1 MMSLFCGFLPGIC
14 GGISFLT
21 FSVLLSGADVG
32 VFALYAL
39 TGLLGACLF
48 SRLDE
53 KYRIAL
59 PLFVSLSFLFAA
71 ETACVVL
78 FANETLKWEL
88 FLIPALNVIISLIL
102 LLILLKV
109 YSGMEI
115 FKYRIKYLE
124 INDQEFELLVNIKEK
139 DKNAYYRAV
148 HAAYF
153 SERIAQALSLD
164 ADAAKTAAY
173 YANAGILYKE
183 PEKDL
188 EDAFVSY
195 GFPPYARQLLRELTG
210 KNTGIRHK
218 EAAVVYM
225 ADAVISSILY
235 LFEKKQD
242 TKTDYAAVIETVFQ
256 KKWESGSLKNSELTF
271 AEWNRMKKSLRRKNY
286 IMTSYVENETEITFP
301 FAEKEILDKVADAV
315 LLQEGCPYEAQV
327 NLLITDNEGI
337 RTYNASYRQI
347 DRATDVLSF
356 PNLDFETPAD
366 FSHLEEHEADYFDPE
381 SGELLLGDIILSAD
395 KVKEQAESYGHSELR
410 EFAFLIAHSMLH
422 LCGYDHMEPEEAKV
436 MEAKQEE
443 VLAGLH
449 ITREER

>member
-1 MMSLFCGFLPGIC
+1 MDAENKKKEPVYLVNSILIVITVLLVTAGGFLKHAGGAELLRNAILAGTGAFLTCFLFLSEKDRLSEKNASPARTSRFAISYGICLAVSLCCAFLPPAGWPFLVVFVMMSLFCGFLPGIC

-21 FSVLLSGADVG
+21 FSVLLAGADVG
-32 VFALYAL
+32 VFALYVL
-39 TGLLGACLF
+39 TGLLGVCLF

-188 EDAFVSY
+188 EKEFVSY

-271 AEWNRMKKSLRRKNY
+271 AEWNRMKKIFKEEKLYYDFLR
-286 IMTSYVENETEITFP
+286 
-301 FAEKEILDKVADAV
+301 
-315 LLQEGCPYEAQV
+315 
-327 NLLITDNEGI
+327 
-337 RTYNASYRQI
+337 
-347 DRATDVLSF
+347 
-356 PNLDFETPAD
+356 
-366 FSHLEEHEADYFDPE
+366 
-381 SGELLLGDIILSAD
+381 
-395 KVKEQAESYGHSELR
+395 
-410 EFAFLIAHSMLH
+410 
-422 LCGYDHMEPEEAKV
+422 
-436 MEAKQEE
+436 
-443 VLAGLH
+443 
-449 ITREER
+449 

>member
-1 MMSLFCGFLPGIC
+1 MDAENKKKEPVYLVNSILVVITVLLVTAGGFLKHAAGAELLRNAILAGTGGFLTCFLFLSEKDRLSEKNASPARTRRFAISYGICLAVSLCCAFLPPAGWPFLVIFVMMSLFCGFLPGIC

-21 FSVLLSGADVG
+21 FSVLLAGADISI
-32 VFALYAL
+32 FALYVL

-139 DKNAYYRAV
+139 DKNTYYRAV

-188 EDAFVSY
+188 EKEFVSY

-271 AEWNRMKKSLRRKNY
+271 AEWNRMKKIFKEEKLYYDFLR
-286 IMTSYVENETEITFP
+286 
-301 FAEKEILDKVADAV
+301 
-315 LLQEGCPYEAQV
+315 
-327 NLLITDNEGI
+327 
-337 RTYNASYRQI
+337 
-347 DRATDVLSF
+347 
-356 PNLDFETPAD
+356 
-366 FSHLEEHEADYFDPE
+366 
-381 SGELLLGDIILSAD
+381 
-395 KVKEQAESYGHSELR
+395 
-410 EFAFLIAHSMLH
+410 
-422 LCGYDHMEPEEAKV
+422 
-436 MEAKQEE
+436 
-443 VLAGLH
+443 
-449 ITREER
+449 

>member
-1 MMSLFCGFLPGIC
+1 MDAENKKKEPVYLVNSILVVITVLLVTAGGFLKHAGGAELLRNAILAGTGAFLTCFLYLSEKDRLSEKNASPARTSRFSISYGICLAVSLCCAFLPPAGWPFLVVFVMMSLFGGFLPGIC

-21 FSVLLSGADVG
+21 FSVLLAGADISI
-32 VFALYAL
+32 FALYVL

-139 DKNAYYRAV
+139 DKNVYYRAV

-188 EDAFVSY
+188 EKEFVSY
-195 GFPPYARQLLRELTG
+195 GFPPYARQLLRELTV

-271 AEWNRMKKSLRRKNY
+271 AEWNRMKKIFKEEKLYYDFLR
-286 IMTSYVENETEITFP
+286 
-301 FAEKEILDKVADAV
+301 
-315 LLQEGCPYEAQV
+315 
-327 NLLITDNEGI
+327 
-337 RTYNASYRQI
+337 
-347 DRATDVLSF
+347 
-356 PNLDFETPAD
+356 
-366 FSHLEEHEADYFDPE
+366 
-381 SGELLLGDIILSAD
+381 
-395 KVKEQAESYGHSELR
+395 
-410 EFAFLIAHSMLH
+410 
-422 LCGYDHMEPEEAKV
+422 
-436 MEAKQEE
+436 
-443 VLAGLH
+443 
-449 ITREER
+449 

>member
-1 MMSLFCGFLPGIC
+1 MDAENKKKEPVYLVNSILIVITVLLVTAGGFLKHAGGAELLRNAILAGTGAFLTCFLFLSEKDRLSEKNASPARTSRFAISYGICLAVSLCCAFLPPAGWPFLVVFVMMSLFGGFLPGIC

-21 FSVLLSGADVG
+21 FSVLLAGADISI
-32 VFALYAL
+32 FALYVL

-139 DKNAYYRAV
+139 DKNVYYRAV

-188 EDAFVSY
+188 EKEFVSY
-195 GFPPYARQLLRELTG
+195 GFPPYARQLLRELTV

-218 EAAVVYM
+218 EATVVYM

-256 KKWESGSLKNSELTF
+256 KKWESSSLKNSELTF
-271 AEWNRMKKSLRRKNY
+271 AEWNRMKKIFKEEKLYYDFLR
-286 IMTSYVENETEITFP
+286 
-301 FAEKEILDKVADAV
+301 
-315 LLQEGCPYEAQV
+315 
-327 NLLITDNEGI
+327 
-337 RTYNASYRQI
+337 
-347 DRATDVLSF
+347 
-356 PNLDFETPAD
+356 
-366 FSHLEEHEADYFDPE
+366 
-381 SGELLLGDIILSAD
+381 
-395 KVKEQAESYGHSELR
+395 
-410 EFAFLIAHSMLH
+410 
-422 LCGYDHMEPEEAKV
+422 
-436 MEAKQEE
+436 
-443 VLAGLH
+443 
-449 ITREER
+449 

>member
-1 MMSLFCGFLPGIC
+1 MDAENKKKELVYLVNSILVVITVLLVTAGGFLKHAGGAELLRNAILAGTGAFLTCFLFLSEKDRLSEKNASPARTSRFAISYGICLAVSLCCAFLPPAGWPFLVIFVMMSLFCGFLPGIC

-21 FSVLLSGADVG
+21 FSVLLAGADISI
-32 VFALYAL
+32 FALYVL

-139 DKNAYYRAV
+139 DKNVYYRAV

-195 GFPPYARQLLRELTG
+195 GFPPYARQLLRELTV

-271 AEWNRMKKSLRRKNY
+271 AEWNRMKKIFKEEKLYYDFLR
-286 IMTSYVENETEITFP
+286 
-301 FAEKEILDKVADAV
+301 
-315 LLQEGCPYEAQV
+315 
-327 NLLITDNEGI
+327 
-337 RTYNASYRQI
+337 
-347 DRATDVLSF
+347 
-356 PNLDFETPAD
+356 
-366 FSHLEEHEADYFDPE
+366 
-381 SGELLLGDIILSAD
+381 
-395 KVKEQAESYGHSELR
+395 
-410 EFAFLIAHSMLH
+410 
-422 LCGYDHMEPEEAKV
+422 
-436 MEAKQEE
+436 
-443 VLAGLH
+443 
-449 ITREER
+449 

>member
-1 MMSLFCGFLPGIC
+1 MDAENKKKEPVYLINSILIVITVLLITAGGFLKHAGGAELLRNAILAGTGAFLTCFFSLSEKDRLSEKNASPAGASRFAVSYGICLAVSLCCAFLPPAGWPFLVVFVMMSLFGGFLPGIC

-21 FSVLLSGADVG
+21 FSVLLAGADVSI
-32 VFALYAL
+32 FALYVL

-48 SRLDE
+48 SGLDE

-148 HAAYF
+148 HGAYF

-164 ADAAKTAAY
+164 AAAAKTAAY
-173 YANAGILYKE
+173 YANAGILYEE
-183 PEKDL
+183 PEKAL
-188 EDAFVSY
+188 EDVFVSY
-195 GFPPYARQLLRELTG
+195 GFPPYARLLLRELTG
-210 KNTGIRHK
+210 KNNDIRHK

-242 TKTDYAAVIETVFQ
+242 TKIDYAAVIETVFQ

-271 AEWNRMKKSLRRKNY
+271 AEWNRMKKIFKEEKLYYDFLR
-286 IMTSYVENETEITFP
+286 
-301 FAEKEILDKVADAV
+301 
-315 LLQEGCPYEAQV
+315 
-327 NLLITDNEGI
+327 
-337 RTYNASYRQI
+337 
-347 DRATDVLSF
+347 
-356 PNLDFETPAD
+356 
-366 FSHLEEHEADYFDPE
+366 
-381 SGELLLGDIILSAD
+381 
-395 KVKEQAESYGHSELR
+395 
-410 EFAFLIAHSMLH
+410 
-422 LCGYDHMEPEEAKV
+422 
-436 MEAKQEE
+436 
-443 VLAGLH
+443 
-449 ITREER
+449 

>member
-1 MMSLFCGFLPGIC
+1 MDAENKKKEPVYLVNSILIVITVLLVTAGGFLKHAGGAELLRNAILAGTGAFLTCFLFLSEKDRLSEKNASPARTSRFAISYGICLAVSLCCAFLPPAGWPFLVVFVMMSLFCGFLPGIC

-21 FSVLLSGADVG
+21 FSVLLAGADISI
-32 VFALYAL
+32 FALYVL

-139 DKNAYYRAV
+139 DKNTYYRAV

-188 EDAFVSY
+188 EKEFVSY
-195 GFPPYARQLLRELTG
+195 GFPPYARQLLRELTV

-271 AEWNRMKKSLRRKNY
+271 AEWNRMKKIFKEEKLYYDFLR
-286 IMTSYVENETEITFP
+286 
-301 FAEKEILDKVADAV
+301 
-315 LLQEGCPYEAQV
+315 
-327 NLLITDNEGI
+327 
-337 RTYNASYRQI
+337 
-347 DRATDVLSF
+347 
-356 PNLDFETPAD
+356 
-366 FSHLEEHEADYFDPE
+366 
-381 SGELLLGDIILSAD
+381 
-395 KVKEQAESYGHSELR
+395 
-410 EFAFLIAHSMLH
+410 
-422 LCGYDHMEPEEAKV
+422 
-436 MEAKQEE
+436 
-443 VLAGLH
+443 
-449 ITREER
+449 

>member
-1 MMSLFCGFLPGIC
+1 MDAENKKKEPVYLVNSILVVITVLLVTAGGFFKHAGGAELLRNAFLAGTGAFLTCFLFLSEKDRLPEKNTPPAQTCCFAISYGICLAVSLCCAFLPPAGWPFLVVFVMMSLFCGFLPGIC

-188 EDAFVSY
+188 EDTFVSY
-195 GFPPYARQLLRELTG
+195 GFPPYARQLLRELTD

-218 EAAVVYM
+218 EATVVYM

-256 KKWESGSLKNSELTF
+256 KNGS
-271 AEWNRMKKSLRRKNY
+271 
-286 IMTSYVENETEITFP
+286 
-301 FAEKEILDKVADAV
+301 
-315 LLQEGCPYEAQV
+315 
-327 NLLITDNEGI
+327 
-337 RTYNASYRQI
+337 
-347 DRATDVLSF
+347 
-356 PNLDFETPAD
+356 PA
-366 FSHLEEHEADYFDPE
+366 A
-381 SGELLLGDIILSAD
+381 
-395 KVKEQAESYGHSELR
+395 
-410 EFAFLIAHSMLH
+410 
-422 LCGYDHMEPEEAKV
+422 
-436 MEAKQEE
+436 
-443 VLAGLH
+443 
-449 ITREER
+449 

>member
-1 MMSLFCGFLPGIC
+1 MDAENKKKEPVYLVNSILIVITVLLVTAEGFLKHAGGAELLRNAILAGTGAFLNCFLFLSEKDRLSEKNASPARTSRFAISYGICLAVSLCCAFLPPAGWPFLVVFVMMSLFCGFLPGIC

-21 FSVLLSGADVG
+21 FSVLLAGADISI
-32 VFALYAL
+32 FALYVL
-39 TGLLGACLF
+39 TGLLGVCLF

-173 YANAGILYKE
+173 YANAGIIYKE

-188 EDAFVSY
+188 EKEFVSY

-271 AEWNRMKKSLRRKNY
+271 AEWNRMKKIFKEEKLYYDFLR
-286 IMTSYVENETEITFP
+286 
-301 FAEKEILDKVADAV
+301 
-315 LLQEGCPYEAQV
+315 
-327 NLLITDNEGI
+327 
-337 RTYNASYRQI
+337 
-347 DRATDVLSF
+347 
-356 PNLDFETPAD
+356 
-366 FSHLEEHEADYFDPE
+366 
-381 SGELLLGDIILSAD
+381 
-395 KVKEQAESYGHSELR
+395 
-410 EFAFLIAHSMLH
+410 
-422 LCGYDHMEPEEAKV
+422 
-436 MEAKQEE
+436 
-443 VLAGLH
+443 
-449 ITREER
+449 

>member
-1 MMSLFCGFLPGIC
+1 MDAENKKKEPVYLVNSILVVITVLLVTAGGFLKHAGGAELLRNAILAGTGAFLTCFLFLSEKDRLSEKNASPARTSRFAISYGICLAVSLCCAFLPPAGWPFLVVFVMMSLFCGFLPGIC

-21 FSVLLSGADVG
+21 FSVLLAGADISI
-32 VFALYAL
+32 FALYVL

-139 DKNAYYRAV
+139 DKNVYYRAV

-188 EDAFVSY
+188 EKEFVSY

-271 AEWNRMKKSLRRKNY
+271 AEWNRMKKIFKEEKLYYDFLR
-286 IMTSYVENETEITFP
+286 
-301 FAEKEILDKVADAV
+301 
-315 LLQEGCPYEAQV
+315 
-327 NLLITDNEGI
+327 
-337 RTYNASYRQI
+337 
-347 DRATDVLSF
+347 
-356 PNLDFETPAD
+356 
-366 FSHLEEHEADYFDPE
+366 
-381 SGELLLGDIILSAD
+381 
-395 KVKEQAESYGHSELR
+395 
-410 EFAFLIAHSMLH
+410 
-422 LCGYDHMEPEEAKV
+422 
-436 MEAKQEE
+436 
-443 VLAGLH
+443 
-449 ITREER
+449 

>member
-1 MMSLFCGFLPGIC
+1 MDAENKKKEPVYLVNSIQIVITVLLVTAGGFLKHAGGAELLRNAILAGTGGFLTCFLYLSEKDRLSEKNASPARTSRFAISYGICLAVSLCCAFLPPAGWPFLVVFVMMSLFCGFLPGIC

-21 FSVLLSGADVG
+21 FSVLLAGADISI
-32 VFALYAL
+32 FALYVL

-173 YANAGILYKE
+173 YSNAGILYKE
-183 PEKDL
+183 PEKNL
-188 EDAFVSY
+188 EKEFVSY
-195 GFPPYARQLLRELTG
+195 GFPPYARQLLQELTG

-271 AEWNRMKKSLRRKNY
+271 AEWNRMKKIFKEEKLYYDFLR
-286 IMTSYVENETEITFP
+286 
-301 FAEKEILDKVADAV
+301 
-315 LLQEGCPYEAQV
+315 
-327 NLLITDNEGI
+327 
-337 RTYNASYRQI
+337 
-347 DRATDVLSF
+347 
-356 PNLDFETPAD
+356 
-366 FSHLEEHEADYFDPE
+366 
-381 SGELLLGDIILSAD
+381 
-395 KVKEQAESYGHSELR
+395 
-410 EFAFLIAHSMLH
+410 
-422 LCGYDHMEPEEAKV
+422 
-436 MEAKQEE
+436 
-443 VLAGLH
+443 
-449 ITREER
+449 

>member
-1 MMSLFCGFLPGIC
+1 MDAENKNREPVYLVNSILIVITVLLVTAGGFLKHAGGAELLRNAILAGTGAFLTCFLFLSEKDRLSEKNASPARTSRFAISYGICLAVSLCCAFLPPAGWPFLVVFVMMSLFCGFLPGIC

-21 FSVLLSGADVG
+21 FSVLLAGADISI
-32 VFALYAL
+32 FALYVL

-188 EDAFVSY
+188 EKEFVSY
-195 GFPPYARQLLRELTG
+195 GFPPYARQLLRELTV

-271 AEWNRMKKSLRRKNY
+271 AEWNRMKKIFKEEKLYYDFLR
-286 IMTSYVENETEITFP
+286 
-301 FAEKEILDKVADAV
+301 
-315 LLQEGCPYEAQV
+315 
-327 NLLITDNEGI
+327 
-337 RTYNASYRQI
+337 
-347 DRATDVLSF
+347 
-356 PNLDFETPAD
+356 
-366 FSHLEEHEADYFDPE
+366 
-381 SGELLLGDIILSAD
+381 
-395 KVKEQAESYGHSELR
+395 
-410 EFAFLIAHSMLH
+410 
-422 LCGYDHMEPEEAKV
+422 
-436 MEAKQEE
+436 
-443 VLAGLH
+443 
-449 ITREER
+449 

>member
-1 MMSLFCGFLPGIC
+1 MDAENKNREPVYLVNSILVVITVLLVTAGGFLKHAGGAELLRNAILAGTGAFLTCFLFLSEKDRLSEKNASPARTIRFAISYGICLAVSLCCAFLPPAGWPFLVVFVMMSLFGGFLPGIC

-21 FSVLLSGADVG
+21 FSVLLAGADISI
-32 VFALYAL
+32 FALYVL

-59 PLFVSLSFLFAA
+59 PLFVSLSFLFVA

-188 EDAFVSY
+188 EKEFVSY

-271 AEWNRMKKSLRRKNY
+271 AEWNRMKKIFKEEKLYYDFLR
-286 IMTSYVENETEITFP
+286 
-301 FAEKEILDKVADAV
+301 
-315 LLQEGCPYEAQV
+315 
-327 NLLITDNEGI
+327 
-337 RTYNASYRQI
+337 
-347 DRATDVLSF
+347 
-356 PNLDFETPAD
+356 
-366 FSHLEEHEADYFDPE
+366 
-381 SGELLLGDIILSAD
+381 
-395 KVKEQAESYGHSELR
+395 
-410 EFAFLIAHSMLH
+410 
-422 LCGYDHMEPEEAKV
+422 
-436 MEAKQEE
+436 
-443 VLAGLH
+443 
-449 ITREER
+449 

>member
-1 MMSLFCGFLPGIC
+1 MDAENKKKEPIYLVNTILVVITVLLVTAGGFFKHAGGAELLRNAFLAGTGAFLTCFLFLSEKDRLSEKNTPPVRTCCFVISYGICLVVSLCCAFLPPAGWPFLVVFVMMSLFCGFLPGIC

-71 ETACVVL
+71 ETACVVV

-188 EDAFVSY
+188 EDTFVSY

-271 AEWNRMKKSLRRKNY
+271 AEWNRMKKIFKEEKLYYDFLR
-286 IMTSYVENETEITFP
+286 
-301 FAEKEILDKVADAV
+301 
-315 LLQEGCPYEAQV
+315 
-327 NLLITDNEGI
+327 
-337 RTYNASYRQI
+337 
-347 DRATDVLSF
+347 
-356 PNLDFETPAD
+356 
-366 FSHLEEHEADYFDPE
+366 
-381 SGELLLGDIILSAD
+381 
-395 KVKEQAESYGHSELR
+395 
-410 EFAFLIAHSMLH
+410 
-422 LCGYDHMEPEEAKV
+422 
-436 MEAKQEE
+436 
-443 VLAGLH
+443 
-449 ITREER
+449 

>member
-1 MMSLFCGFLPGIC
+1 MDAENKKKEPVYLVNSIQIVITVLLVTAGGFLKHAGGAELLRNAILAGTGGFLTCFLYLSEKDRLSEKNASPARTSRFAISYGICLAVSLCCAFLPPAGWPFLVVFVMMSLFCGFLPGIC

-21 FSVLLSGADVG
+21 FSVLLAGADISI
-32 VFALYAL
+32 FALYVL

-183 PEKDL
+183 PEKNL
-188 EDAFVSY
+188 EKEFVSY
-195 GFPPYARQLLRELTG
+195 GFPPYARQLLQELTG

-271 AEWNRMKKSLRRKNY
+271 AEWNRMKKIFKEEKLYYDFLR
-286 IMTSYVENETEITFP
+286 
-301 FAEKEILDKVADAV
+301 
-315 LLQEGCPYEAQV
+315 
-327 NLLITDNEGI
+327 
-337 RTYNASYRQI
+337 
-347 DRATDVLSF
+347 
-356 PNLDFETPAD
+356 
-366 FSHLEEHEADYFDPE
+366 
-381 SGELLLGDIILSAD
+381 
-395 KVKEQAESYGHSELR
+395 
-410 EFAFLIAHSMLH
+410 
-422 LCGYDHMEPEEAKV
+422 
-436 MEAKQEE
+436 
-443 VLAGLH
+443 
-449 ITREER
+449 

>member
-1 MMSLFCGFLPGIC
+1 MDAENKKKEPVYLVNSILVVITVLLVTAGGFLKHAGGAELLRNAILAGTGAFLTCFLFLSEKDRLSEKNASPARTSRFAISYGICLAVSLCCAFLPPAGWPFLVIFVMMSLFCGFLPGIC

-21 FSVLLSGADVG
+21 FSVLLAGADISI
-32 VFALYAL
+32 FALYVL

-139 DKNAYYRAV
+139 DKNVYYRAV

-188 EDAFVSY
+188 EKEFVSY
-195 GFPPYARQLLRELTG
+195 GFPPYARQLLRELTV

-271 AEWNRMKKSLRRKNY
+271 AEWNRMKKIFKEEKLYYDFLR
-286 IMTSYVENETEITFP
+286 
-301 FAEKEILDKVADAV
+301 
-315 LLQEGCPYEAQV
+315 
-327 NLLITDNEGI
+327 
-337 RTYNASYRQI
+337 
-347 DRATDVLSF
+347 
-356 PNLDFETPAD
+356 
-366 FSHLEEHEADYFDPE
+366 
-381 SGELLLGDIILSAD
+381 
-395 KVKEQAESYGHSELR
+395 
-410 EFAFLIAHSMLH
+410 
-422 LCGYDHMEPEEAKV
+422 
-436 MEAKQEE
+436 
-443 VLAGLH
+443 
-449 ITREER
+449 

>member
-1 MMSLFCGFLPGIC
+1 MDAENKKKEPVYLVNSILVVITVLLVTAGGFFKHTGGAELLRNAFLAGTGAFLTCFLFLSEKDRLSEKNTPPARTCCFVISYGICLVVSLCCAFLPPAGWPFLVVFVMMSLFCGFLPGIC

-242 TKTDYAAVIETVFQ
+242 TKTDYAAFIETVFQ

-271 AEWNRMKKSLRRKNY
+271 AEWNRMKKIFKEEKLYYDFLR
-286 IMTSYVENETEITFP
+286 
-301 FAEKEILDKVADAV
+301 
-315 LLQEGCPYEAQV
+315 
-327 NLLITDNEGI
+327 
-337 RTYNASYRQI
+337 
-347 DRATDVLSF
+347 
-356 PNLDFETPAD
+356 
-366 FSHLEEHEADYFDPE
+366 
-381 SGELLLGDIILSAD
+381 
-395 KVKEQAESYGHSELR
+395 
-410 EFAFLIAHSMLH
+410 
-422 LCGYDHMEPEEAKV
+422 
-436 MEAKQEE
+436 
-443 VLAGLH
+443 
-449 ITREER
+449 

>member
-1 MMSLFCGFLPGIC
+1 MDAENKKKEPVYLVNSILIVITVLLVTAGGFLKHAGGAELLRNAILAGTGAFLTCFLFLSEKDRLSEKNASPARTSRFAISYGICLAVSLFCAFLPPAGWPFLVVFVMMSLFGGFLPGIC

-21 FSVLLSGADVG
+21 FSVLLAGADISI
-32 VFALYAL
+32 FALYVL

-164 ADAAKTAAY
+164 ANAAKTAAY

-271 AEWNRMKKSLRRKNY
+271 AEWNRMKKIFKEEKLYYDFLR
-286 IMTSYVENETEITFP
+286 
-301 FAEKEILDKVADAV
+301 
-315 LLQEGCPYEAQV
+315 
-327 NLLITDNEGI
+327 
-337 RTYNASYRQI
+337 
-347 DRATDVLSF
+347 
-356 PNLDFETPAD
+356 
-366 FSHLEEHEADYFDPE
+366 
-381 SGELLLGDIILSAD
+381 
-395 KVKEQAESYGHSELR
+395 
-410 EFAFLIAHSMLH
+410 
-422 LCGYDHMEPEEAKV
+422 
-436 MEAKQEE
+436 
-443 VLAGLH
+443 
-449 ITREER
+449 

>member
-1 MMSLFCGFLPGIC
+1 MDAENKKKEPVYLVNSILVVITVLLVTAGGFFKHAGEAELLRNAFLAGTGAFLTCFLFLSEKDRLSEKNTPPARTCCFVISYGICLVVSLCCAFLPPAGWPFLVVFVMMSLFCGFLPGIC

-188 EDAFVSY
+188 EDTFVSY

-256 KKWESGSLKNSELTF
+256 KKRESGSLKNSELTF
-271 AEWNRMKKSLRRKNY
+271 AEWNRMKKIFKEEKLYYDFLR
-286 IMTSYVENETEITFP
+286 
-301 FAEKEILDKVADAV
+301 
-315 LLQEGCPYEAQV
+315 
-327 NLLITDNEGI
+327 
-337 RTYNASYRQI
+337 
-347 DRATDVLSF
+347 
-356 PNLDFETPAD
+356 
-366 FSHLEEHEADYFDPE
+366 
-381 SGELLLGDIILSAD
+381 
-395 KVKEQAESYGHSELR
+395 
-410 EFAFLIAHSMLH
+410 
-422 LCGYDHMEPEEAKV
+422 
-436 MEAKQEE
+436 
-443 VLAGLH
+443 
-449 ITREER
+449 

>member
-1 MMSLFCGFLPGIC
+1 MDAENKKKEPVYLVNSILVVITVLLVTAGGFLKHAGGAELLRNAILAGTGAFLTCFLFLSEKDRLSEKNASPARTSRFAISYGICLAVSLCCAFLPPAGWPFLVVFVMMSLFCGFLPGIC

-21 FSVLLSGADVG
+21 FSVLLAGADISI
-32 VFALYAL
+32 FALYVL

-102 LLILLKV
+102 LLILFKV

-188 EDAFVSY
+188 EKEFVSY
-195 GFPPYARQLLRELTG
+195 GFPPYARQLLRELTV

-271 AEWNRMKKSLRRKNY
+271 AEWNRMKKIFKEEKLYYDFLR
-286 IMTSYVENETEITFP
+286 
-301 FAEKEILDKVADAV
+301 
-315 LLQEGCPYEAQV
+315 
-327 NLLITDNEGI
+327 
-337 RTYNASYRQI
+337 
-347 DRATDVLSF
+347 
-356 PNLDFETPAD
+356 
-366 FSHLEEHEADYFDPE
+366 
-381 SGELLLGDIILSAD
+381 
-395 KVKEQAESYGHSELR
+395 
-410 EFAFLIAHSMLH
+410 
-422 LCGYDHMEPEEAKV
+422 
-436 MEAKQEE
+436 
-443 VLAGLH
+443 
-449 ITREER
+449 

>member
-1 MMSLFCGFLPGIC
+1 MDAENKKKEPVYLVNSILVVITVLLVTAGGFLKHAGGAELLRNAILAGTGAFLTCFLFLSEKDRLSEKNASPARTSRFAISYGICLAVSLCCAFLPPAGWPFLVVFVMMSLFGGFLPGIC

-21 FSVLLSGADVG
+21 FSVLLAGADISI
-32 VFALYAL
+32 FALYVL

-109 YSGMEI
+109 YSGMDI

-188 EDAFVSY
+188 EKEFVSY

-210 KNTGIRHK
+210 KNTGILHK

-271 AEWNRMKKSLRRKNY
+271 AEWNRMKKIFKEEKLYYDFLR
-286 IMTSYVENETEITFP
+286 
-301 FAEKEILDKVADAV
+301 
-315 LLQEGCPYEAQV
+315 
-327 NLLITDNEGI
+327 
-337 RTYNASYRQI
+337 
-347 DRATDVLSF
+347 
-356 PNLDFETPAD
+356 
-366 FSHLEEHEADYFDPE
+366 
-381 SGELLLGDIILSAD
+381 
-395 KVKEQAESYGHSELR
+395 
-410 EFAFLIAHSMLH
+410 
-422 LCGYDHMEPEEAKV
+422 
-436 MEAKQEE
+436 
-443 VLAGLH
+443 
-449 ITREER
+449 

>member
-1 MMSLFCGFLPGIC
+1 MDAENKKKEPVYLVNSILVVITVLLVTAGGFLKHAGGAELLRNAILAGTGGFLTCFLFLSEKDRLSEKNASPARTSRFAVSYGICLVVSLCCAFLPPAGWPFLVVFVMMSLFCGFLPGIC

-21 FSVLLSGADVG
+21 FSVLLAGADISI
-32 VFALYAL
+32 FALYVL

-115 FKYRIKYLE
+115 FKYRIRYLE

-139 DKNAYYRAV
+139 DKNVYYRAV

-153 SERIAQALSLD
+153 SERISQALSLD

-188 EDAFVSY
+188 EKEFVSY

-225 ADAVISSILY
+225 ADAVISSVLY

-271 AEWNRMKKSLRRKNY
+271 AEWNRMKKIFKEEKLYYDFLR
-286 IMTSYVENETEITFP
+286 
-301 FAEKEILDKVADAV
+301 
-315 LLQEGCPYEAQV
+315 
-327 NLLITDNEGI
+327 
-337 RTYNASYRQI
+337 
-347 DRATDVLSF
+347 
-356 PNLDFETPAD
+356 
-366 FSHLEEHEADYFDPE
+366 
-381 SGELLLGDIILSAD
+381 
-395 KVKEQAESYGHSELR
+395 
-410 EFAFLIAHSMLH
+410 
-422 LCGYDHMEPEEAKV
+422 
-436 MEAKQEE
+436 
-443 VLAGLH
+443 
-449 ITREER
+449 

>member
-1 MMSLFCGFLPGIC
+1 MDAENKKKEPVYLVNSILVVITVLLVTAGGFLKHAGGAELLRNAILAGTGGFLTCFLYLSEKDRLSEKNASPARTSRFAISYGICLAVSLCCAFLPPAGWPFLVIFVMMSLFCGFLPGIC

-21 FSVLLSGADVG
+21 FSVLLAGADISI
-32 VFALYAL
+32 FALYVL

-139 DKNAYYRAV
+139 DKNVYYRAV

-188 EDAFVSY
+188 EKEFVFY
-195 GFPPYARQLLRELTG
+195 GFPPYARQLLRELTV

-271 AEWNRMKKSLRRKNY
+271 AEWNRMKKIFKEEKLYYDFLR
-286 IMTSYVENETEITFP
+286 
-301 FAEKEILDKVADAV
+301 
-315 LLQEGCPYEAQV
+315 
-327 NLLITDNEGI
+327 
-337 RTYNASYRQI
+337 
-347 DRATDVLSF
+347 
-356 PNLDFETPAD
+356 
-366 FSHLEEHEADYFDPE
+366 
-381 SGELLLGDIILSAD
+381 
-395 KVKEQAESYGHSELR
+395 
-410 EFAFLIAHSMLH
+410 
-422 LCGYDHMEPEEAKV
+422 
-436 MEAKQEE
+436 
-443 VLAGLH
+443 
-449 ITREER
+449 

>member
-1 MMSLFCGFLPGIC
+1 MDAENKKKEPVYLVNSILIVITVLLVTAGGFLKHAGGAELLRNAILAGTGAFLTCFLFLSEKDRLSEKNASPARTSRFAISYGICLVVSLCCAFLPPAGWPFLVVFVMMSLFCGFLPGIC

-21 FSVLLSGADVG
+21 FSVLLAGADISI
-32 VFALYAL
+32 FALYVL

-188 EDAFVSY
+188 EKEFVSY

-271 AEWNRMKKSLRRKNY
+271 AEWNRMKKIFKEEKLYYDFLR
-286 IMTSYVENETEITFP
+286 
-301 FAEKEILDKVADAV
+301 
-315 LLQEGCPYEAQV
+315 
-327 NLLITDNEGI
+327 
-337 RTYNASYRQI
+337 
-347 DRATDVLSF
+347 
-356 PNLDFETPAD
+356 
-366 FSHLEEHEADYFDPE
+366 
-381 SGELLLGDIILSAD
+381 
-395 KVKEQAESYGHSELR
+395 
-410 EFAFLIAHSMLH
+410 
-422 LCGYDHMEPEEAKV
+422 
-436 MEAKQEE
+436 
-443 VLAGLH
+443 
-449 ITREER
+449 

>member
-1 MMSLFCGFLPGIC
+1 MDAENKKKEPVYLVNSILIVITVLLVTAGGFLKHAGGAELLRNAILAGTGAFLTCFLYLSEKDRLSEKNASPARTSRFAISYGICLAVSLCCAFLPPAGWPFLVVFVMMSLFCGFLPGIC

-21 FSVLLSGADVG
+21 FSVLLAGADISI
-32 VFALYAL
+32 FALYVL

-188 EDAFVSY
+188 EKEFVSY
-195 GFPPYARQLLRELTG
+195 GFPPYARQLLRELTV

-271 AEWNRMKKSLRRKNY
+271 AEWNRMKKIFKEEKLYYDFLR
-286 IMTSYVENETEITFP
+286 
-301 FAEKEILDKVADAV
+301 
-315 LLQEGCPYEAQV
+315 
-327 NLLITDNEGI
+327 
-337 RTYNASYRQI
+337 
-347 DRATDVLSF
+347 
-356 PNLDFETPAD
+356 
-366 FSHLEEHEADYFDPE
+366 
-381 SGELLLGDIILSAD
+381 
-395 KVKEQAESYGHSELR
+395 
-410 EFAFLIAHSMLH
+410 
-422 LCGYDHMEPEEAKV
+422 
-436 MEAKQEE
+436 
-443 VLAGLH
+443 
-449 ITREER
+449 

>member
-1 MMSLFCGFLPGIC
+1 MDAENKKKEPVYLINSILVVITVLLVTAGGFLKHAGGAELLRNAILAGTGAFLTCFLFLSEKDRLSEKNASPARTSRFAISYGICLAVSLCCAFLPPAGWPFLVIFVMMSLFCSFLPGIC

-21 FSVLLSGADVG
+21 FSVLLAGADISI
-32 VFALYAL
+32 FALYVL

-139 DKNAYYRAV
+139 DKNVYYRAV

-153 SERIAQALSLD
+153 SERISQALSLD

-188 EDAFVSY
+188 EKEFVSY
-195 GFPPYARQLLRELTG
+195 GFPPYARQLLRELTV

-271 AEWNRMKKSLRRKNY
+271 AEWNRMKKIFKEEKLYYDFLR
-286 IMTSYVENETEITFP
+286 
-301 FAEKEILDKVADAV
+301 
-315 LLQEGCPYEAQV
+315 
-327 NLLITDNEGI
+327 
-337 RTYNASYRQI
+337 
-347 DRATDVLSF
+347 
-356 PNLDFETPAD
+356 
-366 FSHLEEHEADYFDPE
+366 
-381 SGELLLGDIILSAD
+381 
-395 KVKEQAESYGHSELR
+395 
-410 EFAFLIAHSMLH
+410 
-422 LCGYDHMEPEEAKV
+422 
-436 MEAKQEE
+436 
-443 VLAGLH
+443 
-449 ITREER
+449 

>member
-1 MMSLFCGFLPGIC
+1 MDAENKKKELVYLVNSILVVITVLLVTAGGFLKHAGGAELLRNAILAGTGAFLTCFLFLSEKDRLSEKNASPARTSRFAISYGICLVVSLCCAFLPPAGWPFLVVFVMMSLFCGFLPGIC

-21 FSVLLSGADVG
+21 FSVLLAGADISI
-32 VFALYAL
+32 FALYVL

-188 EDAFVSY
+188 EKEFVSY
-195 GFPPYARQLLRELTG
+195 GFPPYARQLLRELTV

-271 AEWNRMKKSLRRKNY
+271 AEWNRMKKIFKEEKLYYDFLR
-286 IMTSYVENETEITFP
+286 
-301 FAEKEILDKVADAV
+301 
-315 LLQEGCPYEAQV
+315 
-327 NLLITDNEGI
+327 
-337 RTYNASYRQI
+337 
-347 DRATDVLSF
+347 
-356 PNLDFETPAD
+356 
-366 FSHLEEHEADYFDPE
+366 
-381 SGELLLGDIILSAD
+381 
-395 KVKEQAESYGHSELR
+395 
-410 EFAFLIAHSMLH
+410 
-422 LCGYDHMEPEEAKV
+422 
-436 MEAKQEE
+436 
-443 VLAGLH
+443 
-449 ITREER
+449 

>member
-1 MMSLFCGFLPGIC
+1 MDAENKKKEPVYLVNSILIVITVLLVTAGGFLKHAGGAELLRNAILAGTGAFLTCFLFLSEKDRLSEKNASPARTSRFAISYGICLAVSLCCAFLPPAGWPFLVVFVMMSLFCGFLPGIC

-21 FSVLLSGADVG
+21 FSVLLAGADISI
-32 VFALYAL
+32 FALYVL

-139 DKNAYYRAV
+139 DKNVYYRAV

-188 EDAFVSY
+188 EKEFVSY

-271 AEWNRMKKSLRRKNY
+271 AEWNRMKKIFKEEKLYYDFLR
-286 IMTSYVENETEITFP
+286 
-301 FAEKEILDKVADAV
+301 
-315 LLQEGCPYEAQV
+315 
-327 NLLITDNEGI
+327 
-337 RTYNASYRQI
+337 
-347 DRATDVLSF
+347 
-356 PNLDFETPAD
+356 
-366 FSHLEEHEADYFDPE
+366 
-381 SGELLLGDIILSAD
+381 
-395 KVKEQAESYGHSELR
+395 
-410 EFAFLIAHSMLH
+410 
-422 LCGYDHMEPEEAKV
+422 
-436 MEAKQEE
+436 
-443 VLAGLH
+443 
-449 ITREER
+449 

>member
-1 MMSLFCGFLPGIC
+1 MDAENKKKEPVYLVNSILVVITVLLVTAGGFLKHAGGAELLRNAILAGTGAFLTCFLFLSEKDRLSEKNASPARTIRFAISYGICLAVSLCCAFLPPAGWPFLVVFVMMSLFCGFLPGIC

-21 FSVLLSGADVG
+21 FSVLLAGADISI
-32 VFALYAL
+32 FALYVL

-139 DKNAYYRAV
+139 DKNTYYRAV

-188 EDAFVSY
+188 EKEFVSY

-225 ADAVISSILY
+225 ADAVISSVLY

-271 AEWNRMKKSLRRKNY
+271 AEWNRMKKIFKEEKLYYDFLR
-286 IMTSYVENETEITFP
+286 
-301 FAEKEILDKVADAV
+301 
-315 LLQEGCPYEAQV
+315 
-327 NLLITDNEGI
+327 
-337 RTYNASYRQI
+337 
-347 DRATDVLSF
+347 
-356 PNLDFETPAD
+356 
-366 FSHLEEHEADYFDPE
+366 
-381 SGELLLGDIILSAD
+381 
-395 KVKEQAESYGHSELR
+395 
-410 EFAFLIAHSMLH
+410 
-422 LCGYDHMEPEEAKV
+422 
-436 MEAKQEE
+436 
-443 VLAGLH
+443 
-449 ITREER
+449 

>member
-1 MMSLFCGFLPGIC
+1 MDAENKKKEPVYLVNSILVVITVLLVTAGGFLKHAGGAELLRNAILAGTGAFLTCFLFLSEKDRLSEKNASPARTSRFAISYGICLAVSLCCAFLPPAGWPFLVIFVMMSLFCGFLPGIC

-21 FSVLLSGADVG
+21 FSVLLAGADISI
-32 VFALYAL
+32 FALYVL

-188 EDAFVSY
+188 EKEFVSY
-195 GFPPYARQLLRELTG
+195 GFPPYARQLLRELTV

-271 AEWNRMKKSLRRKNY
+271 AEWNRMKKIFKEEKLYYDFLR
-286 IMTSYVENETEITFP
+286 
-301 FAEKEILDKVADAV
+301 
-315 LLQEGCPYEAQV
+315 
-327 NLLITDNEGI
+327 
-337 RTYNASYRQI
+337 
-347 DRATDVLSF
+347 
-356 PNLDFETPAD
+356 
-366 FSHLEEHEADYFDPE
+366 
-381 SGELLLGDIILSAD
+381 
-395 KVKEQAESYGHSELR
+395 
-410 EFAFLIAHSMLH
+410 
-422 LCGYDHMEPEEAKV
+422 
-436 MEAKQEE
+436 
-443 VLAGLH
+443 
-449 ITREER
+449 

>member
-1 MMSLFCGFLPGIC
+1 MDAENKKKEPVYLVNSILVVITVLLVTAGGFLKHAGGAELLRNAILAGTGAFLTCFLFLSEKDRLSEKNASPARTIRFAISYGICLAVSLCCAFLPPAGWPFLVVFVMMSLFCGFLPGIC

-21 FSVLLSGADVG
+21 FSVLLAGADISI
-32 VFALYAL
+32 FALYVL

-59 PLFVSLSFLFAA
+59 SLFVSLSFLFAA

-124 INDQEFELLVNIKEK
+124 INDQEFELLVNIKEEGK
-139 DKNAYYRAV
+139 KAYYRAV

-188 EDAFVSY
+188 EKEFVSY

-225 ADAVISSILY
+225 ADAVISSVLY

-271 AEWNRMKKSLRRKNY
+271 AEWNRMKKIFKEEKLYYDFLR
-286 IMTSYVENETEITFP
+286 
-301 FAEKEILDKVADAV
+301 
-315 LLQEGCPYEAQV
+315 
-327 NLLITDNEGI
+327 
-337 RTYNASYRQI
+337 
-347 DRATDVLSF
+347 
-356 PNLDFETPAD
+356 
-366 FSHLEEHEADYFDPE
+366 
-381 SGELLLGDIILSAD
+381 
-395 KVKEQAESYGHSELR
+395 
-410 EFAFLIAHSMLH
+410 
-422 LCGYDHMEPEEAKV
+422 
-436 MEAKQEE
+436 
-443 VLAGLH
+443 
-449 ITREER
+449 

>member
-1 MMSLFCGFLPGIC
+1 MDAENKKKEPVYLVNSILIVITVLLVTAGGFLKRAGGAELLRNAILAGTGAFLTCFLFLSEKDRPPEKNTPPARTCCFVISYGICLAVSLCCAFLPPAGWPFLVVFVMMSLFCGFLPGIC

-32 VFALYAL
+32 VFALYVL
-39 TGLLGACLF
+39 SGLLGACLF

-271 AEWNRMKKSLRRKNY
+271 AEWNRMKKIFKEEKLYYDFLR
-286 IMTSYVENETEITFP
+286 
-301 FAEKEILDKVADAV
+301 
-315 LLQEGCPYEAQV
+315 
-327 NLLITDNEGI
+327 
-337 RTYNASYRQI
+337 
-347 DRATDVLSF
+347 
-356 PNLDFETPAD
+356 
-366 FSHLEEHEADYFDPE
+366 
-381 SGELLLGDIILSAD
+381 
-395 KVKEQAESYGHSELR
+395 
-410 EFAFLIAHSMLH
+410 
-422 LCGYDHMEPEEAKV
+422 
-436 MEAKQEE
+436 
-443 VLAGLH
+443 
-449 ITREER
+449 

>member
-1 MMSLFCGFLPGIC
+1 MDAENKKKEPVYLVNSILVVITVLLVTAGGFFKHAGGAELLRNAIMAGTGAFLTCFLFLSEKDRLPEKNTPPARTCCFAISYCICLAVSLCCAFLPPAGWPFLVVFVMMSLFCGFLPGIC

-39 TGLLGACLF
+39 TGLLGAGLF

-164 ADAAKTAAY
+164 ANAAKTAAY

-210 KNTGIRHK
+210 KNTGILHK

-271 AEWNRMKKSLRRKNY
+271 AEWNRMKKIFKEEKLYYDFLR
-286 IMTSYVENETEITFP
+286 
-301 FAEKEILDKVADAV
+301 
-315 LLQEGCPYEAQV
+315 
-327 NLLITDNEGI
+327 
-337 RTYNASYRQI
+337 
-347 DRATDVLSF
+347 
-356 PNLDFETPAD
+356 
-366 FSHLEEHEADYFDPE
+366 
-381 SGELLLGDIILSAD
+381 
-395 KVKEQAESYGHSELR
+395 
-410 EFAFLIAHSMLH
+410 
-422 LCGYDHMEPEEAKV
+422 
-436 MEAKQEE
+436 
-443 VLAGLH
+443 
-449 ITREER
+449 

>member
-1 MMSLFCGFLPGIC
+1 MDAENKKKEPVYLVNSILVVITVLLVTAGGFLKHAGGAELLRNAILAGTGGFLTCFLFLSEKDRLSEKNASPARTSRFAVSYGICLVVSLCCAFLPPAGWPFLVVFVMMSLFCGFLPGIC

-21 FSVLLSGADVG
+21 FSVLLAGADISI
-32 VFALYAL
+32 FALYVL

-115 FKYRIKYLE
+115 FKYRIRYLE

-139 DKNAYYRAV
+139 DKNVYYRAV

-153 SERIAQALSLD
+153 SERISQALSLD

-188 EDAFVSY
+188 EKEFVSY

-271 AEWNRMKKSLRRKNY
+271 AEWNRMKKIFKEEKLYYDFLR
-286 IMTSYVENETEITFP
+286 
-301 FAEKEILDKVADAV
+301 
-315 LLQEGCPYEAQV
+315 
-327 NLLITDNEGI
+327 
-337 RTYNASYRQI
+337 
-347 DRATDVLSF
+347 
-356 PNLDFETPAD
+356 
-366 FSHLEEHEADYFDPE
+366 
-381 SGELLLGDIILSAD
+381 
-395 KVKEQAESYGHSELR
+395 
-410 EFAFLIAHSMLH
+410 
-422 LCGYDHMEPEEAKV
+422 
-436 MEAKQEE
+436 
-443 VLAGLH
+443 
-449 ITREER
+449 

>member
-1 MMSLFCGFLPGIC
+1 MDAENKKKEPVYLVNSILIVITVLLVTAGGFLKHAGGAELLRNAILAGTGAFLTCFLYLSEKDRLSEKNASPARTSRFAISYGICLAVSLCCAFLPPAGWPFLVVFVMMSLFCGFLPGIC

-21 FSVLLSGADVG
+21 FSVLLAGADISI
-32 VFALYAL
+32 FALYVL

-139 DKNAYYRAV
+139 DKNVYYRAV

-188 EDAFVSY
+188 EKEFVSY
-195 GFPPYARQLLRELTG
+195 GFPPYARQLLRELTV

-242 TKTDYAAVIETVFQ
+242 TKIDYAAVIETVFQ

-271 AEWNRMKKSLRRKNY
+271 AEWNRMKKIFKEEKLYYDFLR
-286 IMTSYVENETEITFP
+286 
-301 FAEKEILDKVADAV
+301 
-315 LLQEGCPYEAQV
+315 
-327 NLLITDNEGI
+327 
-337 RTYNASYRQI
+337 
-347 DRATDVLSF
+347 
-356 PNLDFETPAD
+356 
-366 FSHLEEHEADYFDPE
+366 
-381 SGELLLGDIILSAD
+381 
-395 KVKEQAESYGHSELR
+395 
-410 EFAFLIAHSMLH
+410 
-422 LCGYDHMEPEEAKV
+422 
-436 MEAKQEE
+436 
-443 VLAGLH
+443 
-449 ITREER
+449 

>member
-1 MMSLFCGFLPGIC
+1 MDAENKKKEPVYLVNSILVVITVLLVTAGGFLKHAGGAELLRNAILAGTGAFLTCFLFLSEKDRLSEKNASPVRTSRFVISYGICLAVSLCCAFLPPAGWPFLVVFVMMSLFCGFLPGIC

-21 FSVLLSGADVG
+21 FSVLLAGADISI
-32 VFALYAL
+32 FALYVL

-139 DKNAYYRAV
+139 DKNTYYRAV

-188 EDAFVSY
+188 EKEFVSY
-195 GFPPYARQLLRELTG
+195 GFPPYARQILRELTG

-225 ADAVISSILY
+225 SDAVISSILY

-271 AEWNRMKKSLRRKNY
+271 AEWNRMKKIFKEEKLYYDFLR
-286 IMTSYVENETEITFP
+286 
-301 FAEKEILDKVADAV
+301 
-315 LLQEGCPYEAQV
+315 
-327 NLLITDNEGI
+327 
-337 RTYNASYRQI
+337 
-347 DRATDVLSF
+347 
-356 PNLDFETPAD
+356 
-366 FSHLEEHEADYFDPE
+366 
-381 SGELLLGDIILSAD
+381 
-395 KVKEQAESYGHSELR
+395 
-410 EFAFLIAHSMLH
+410 
-422 LCGYDHMEPEEAKV
+422 
-436 MEAKQEE
+436 
-443 VLAGLH
+443 
-449 ITREER
+449 

>member
-1 MMSLFCGFLPGIC
+1 MDAENKKKEPVYLVNSILVVITVLLVTAGGFLKHAGGAELLRNAILAGTGAFLTCFLFLSEKDRLSEKNASPARTIRFAISYGICLAVSLCCAFLPPAGWPFLVVFVMMSLFGGFLPGIC

-21 FSVLLSGADVG
+21 FSVLLAGADISI
-32 VFALYAL
+32 FALYVL

-59 PLFVSLSFLFAA
+59 PLFVSLSFLFVA

-139 DKNAYYRAV
+139 DKNTYYRAV

-188 EDAFVSY
+188 EKEFVSY
-195 GFPPYARQLLRELTG
+195 GFPPYARQLLRELTV

-271 AEWNRMKKSLRRKNY
+271 AEWNRMKKIFKEEKLYYDFLR
-286 IMTSYVENETEITFP
+286 
-301 FAEKEILDKVADAV
+301 
-315 LLQEGCPYEAQV
+315 
-327 NLLITDNEGI
+327 
-337 RTYNASYRQI
+337 
-347 DRATDVLSF
+347 
-356 PNLDFETPAD
+356 
-366 FSHLEEHEADYFDPE
+366 
-381 SGELLLGDIILSAD
+381 
-395 KVKEQAESYGHSELR
+395 
-410 EFAFLIAHSMLH
+410 
-422 LCGYDHMEPEEAKV
+422 
-436 MEAKQEE
+436 
-443 VLAGLH
+443 
-449 ITREER
+449 

>member
-1 MMSLFCGFLPGIC
+1 MDAENKKKEPVYLVNSILVVITVLLVTAGGFLKHAGGAELLRNAILAGTGAFLTCFLFLSEKDRLSEKNASPARTSRFAISYGICLAVSLCCAFLPPAGWPFLVVFVMMSLFGGFLPGIC

-21 FSVLLSGADVG
+21 FSVLLAGADISI
-32 VFALYAL
+32 FALYVL

-88 FLIPALNVIISLIL
+88 FLIPTLNVIISLIL

-139 DKNAYYRAV
+139 DKNVYYRAV

-188 EDAFVSY
+188 EKEFVSY
-195 GFPPYARQLLRELTG
+195 GFPPYARQLLRELTV

-271 AEWNRMKKSLRRKNY
+271 AEWNRMKKIFKEEKLYYDFLR
-286 IMTSYVENETEITFP
+286 
-301 FAEKEILDKVADAV
+301 
-315 LLQEGCPYEAQV
+315 
-327 NLLITDNEGI
+327 
-337 RTYNASYRQI
+337 
-347 DRATDVLSF
+347 
-356 PNLDFETPAD
+356 
-366 FSHLEEHEADYFDPE
+366 
-381 SGELLLGDIILSAD
+381 
-395 KVKEQAESYGHSELR
+395 
-410 EFAFLIAHSMLH
+410 
-422 LCGYDHMEPEEAKV
+422 
-436 MEAKQEE
+436 
-443 VLAGLH
+443 
-449 ITREER
+449 

>member
-1 MMSLFCGFLPGIC
+1 MDAENKKKEPVYLINSILIVITVLLVTAGGFLKHAGGAELLRNAILAGTGAFLTCFLFLSEKDRLSQENASPAGTSRFAVSYGICLAVSLCCAFLPPAGWPFLVVFVMMSLFGGFLPGIC

-21 FSVLLSGADVG
+21 FSVLLAGADVSI
-32 VFALYAL
+32 FALYVL

-109 YSGMEI
+109 YSGTEI

-148 HAAYF
+148 HGAYF

-164 ADAAKTAAY
+164 AAAAKTAAY
-173 YANAGILYKE
+173 YANAGILYEE
-183 PEKDL
+183 PEKAL
-188 EDAFVSY
+188 EDVFVSY

-210 KNTGIRHK
+210 KNNDIRHK

-242 TKTDYAAVIETVFQ
+242 TKIDYAAVIETVFQ

-271 AEWNRMKKSLRRKNY
+271 AEWNRMKKIFKEEKLYYDFLR
-286 IMTSYVENETEITFP
+286 
-301 FAEKEILDKVADAV
+301 
-315 LLQEGCPYEAQV
+315 
-327 NLLITDNEGI
+327 
-337 RTYNASYRQI
+337 
-347 DRATDVLSF
+347 
-356 PNLDFETPAD
+356 
-366 FSHLEEHEADYFDPE
+366 
-381 SGELLLGDIILSAD
+381 
-395 KVKEQAESYGHSELR
+395 
-410 EFAFLIAHSMLH
+410 
-422 LCGYDHMEPEEAKV
+422 
-436 MEAKQEE
+436 
-443 VLAGLH
+443 
-449 ITREER
+449 